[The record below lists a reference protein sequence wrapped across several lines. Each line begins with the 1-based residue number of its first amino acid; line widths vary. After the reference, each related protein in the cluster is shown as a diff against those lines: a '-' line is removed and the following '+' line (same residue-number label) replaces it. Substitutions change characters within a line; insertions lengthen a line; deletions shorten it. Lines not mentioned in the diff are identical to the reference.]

1 MPQGQT
7 GPGGTRSEGSQALS
21 IKEAHMDHYQTRHG
35 VVNKGMVWQFGLQF
49 AQKGGQE
56 GH

>member
-35 VVNKGMVWQFGLQF
+35 VVNKGMMWQFGLQF